1 MRIHSVRLGITKLRT
16 QILLFALSLI
26 LVSTLVIQS
35 ISWWSANKFNQH
47 QIQQNTIKA
56 ENILRQYIRSN
67 ENNLVNSA
75 RVLTAD
81 FGFKQAVASSDSDTI
96 ASVLANHGA
105 RIKADL
111 MLLTDLSGQLISS
124 SRSNHYDQTLL
135 RQIVEDL
142 MEKPGVAHIVMLN
155 DRIYELILLPVMA
168 PRTIAFSLLGFELNQ
183 TTLNELKH
191 LTDLEIT
198 LLKNDQPVYST
209 LDSLDSDEDFA
220 AKMNAMQSRWLGL
233 QRPTFINSEV
243 LPATSSVN
251 PVSILL
257 TTDLRPIYK
266 QYDDLAKQLMLTV
279 LLVVVAAIIIS
290 MIIAHK
296 LTTPLARL
304 VEIAHQFAKG
314 NYDAWRDPGRSSSE
328 VRDLTVA
335 FRHMGEEIKQ
345 REQVVTWQARHDV
358 LTGLFNIHTMRSTLT
373 TIMRDYSQCIV
384 VAMYIQNFRQ
394 INDRLGPEVADAFLN
409 ALATRLNQFKTSGN
423 KTNARLEGIEFLSV
437 IQLMPG
443 QSPKQIVESLLD
455 SLAQTF
461 QISNISLTAQF
472 YAGVCCYPADG
483 TDSKTML
490 RRVRIAAD
498 HARINRTSI
507 HVYTPGEDEEH
518 LEELSIIEALQTLLK
533 QPGNNELFLNFQP
546 KVELSNGRIDTVETL
561 IRWHRPGLGR
571 IAPDK
576 FIGLAEQSG
585 LIVELSHW
593 VIEQTLK
600 QLAIWR
606 DMGLH
611 LKAAINVS
619 AEDLAHPE
627 FCRFLHS
634 QFGLYNIPPDLVTIE
649 ITERDIMYDEA
660 LGIEVLKSLKKAGY
674 KIAVDD
680 YGIGQSSLS
689 KLKILPVDE
698 LKLDMSFIRNLDTSH
713 TDQKIV
719 SSTIFLAHSLGL
731 KVVAEGVENSAS
743 YELLTQMDCDSVQGY
758 LISKPRDANDLVAW
772 LGENNATYSVPA
784 DINTH

>member
-1 MRIHSVRLGITKLRT
+1 MRLGITKLRT

>member
-1 MRIHSVRLGITKLRT
+1 VRLGITKLRT

>member
-461 QISNISLTAQF
+461 QISNISLTAQ
-472 YAGVCCYPADG
+472 
-483 TDSKTML
+483 
-490 RRVRIAAD
+490 
-498 HARINRTSI
+498 
-507 HVYTPGEDEEH
+507 
-518 LEELSIIEALQTLLK
+518 
-533 QPGNNELFLNFQP
+533 
-546 KVELSNGRIDTVETL
+546 
-561 IRWHRPGLGR
+561 
-571 IAPDK
+571 
-576 FIGLAEQSG
+576 
-585 LIVELSHW
+585 
-593 VIEQTLK
+593 
-600 QLAIWR
+600 
-606 DMGLH
+606 
-611 LKAAINVS
+611 
-619 AEDLAHPE
+619 
-627 FCRFLHS
+627 
-634 QFGLYNIPPDLVTIE
+634 
-649 ITERDIMYDEA
+649 
-660 LGIEVLKSLKKAGY
+660 
-674 KIAVDD
+674 
-680 YGIGQSSLS
+680 
-689 KLKILPVDE
+689 
-698 LKLDMSFIRNLDTSH
+698 
-713 TDQKIV
+713 
-719 SSTIFLAHSLGL
+719 
-731 KVVAEGVENSAS
+731 
-743 YELLTQMDCDSVQGY
+743 
-758 LISKPRDANDLVAW
+758 
-772 LGENNATYSVPA
+772 
-784 DINTH
+784 

>member
-1 MRIHSVRLGITKLRT
+1 MRLGITKLRT

-26 LVSTLVIQS
+26 LLSTLVIQS

-689 KLKILPVDE
+689 KLKVLPVDE

>member
-1 MRIHSVRLGITKLRT
+1 MRLGITKLRT

-81 FGFKQAVASSDSDTI
+81 FGFKQAVASSDTI

>member
-1 MRIHSVRLGITKLRT
+1 MRLGITKLRT

-606 DMGLH
+606 DMGLP
-611 LKAAINVS
+611 LEAAINVS

>member
-1 MRIHSVRLGITKLRT
+1 
-16 QILLFALSLI
+16 
-26 LVSTLVIQS
+26 
-35 ISWWSANKFNQH
+35 
-47 QIQQNTIKA
+47 
-56 ENILRQYIRSN
+56 
-67 ENNLVNSA
+67 
-75 RVLTAD
+75 
-81 FGFKQAVASSDSDTI
+81 
-96 ASVLANHGA
+96 
-105 RIKADL
+105 
-111 MLLTDLSGQLISS
+111 
-124 SRSNHYDQTLL
+124 
-135 RQIVEDL
+135 
-142 MEKPGVAHIVMLN
+142 
-155 DRIYELILLPVMA
+155 
-168 PRTIAFSLLGFELNQ
+168 
-183 TTLNELKH
+183 
-191 LTDLEIT
+191 
-198 LLKNDQPVYST
+198 
-209 LDSLDSDEDFA
+209 
-220 AKMNAMQSRWLGL
+220 
-233 QRPTFINSEV
+233 
-243 LPATSSVN
+243 
-251 PVSILL
+251 
-257 TTDLRPIYK
+257 
-266 QYDDLAKQLMLTV
+266 
-279 LLVVVAAIIIS
+279 
-290 MIIAHK
+290 
-296 LTTPLARL
+296 
-304 VEIAHQFAKG
+304 
-314 NYDAWRDPGRSSSE
+314 
-328 VRDLTVA
+328 
-335 FRHMGEEIKQ
+335 
-345 REQVVTWQARHDV
+345 
-358 LTGLFNIHTMRSTLT
+358 
-373 TIMRDYSQCIV
+373 MRDYSQCIV